1 MKRSLSA
8 ESATLG
14 LRYTHHVSMQEP
26 IDFEDP
32 KVEEDWCE
40 QQREHVAWFIGQQ
53 PIQPGRI
60 GEWPAF
66 HIAPHV
72 AIWAIESGVKEN
84 LLGWW
89 VITGD
94 LPTDYFS
101 AMALHHPREVLRAA
115 ADRWEKLL
123 HNIRRGLD
131 DNEMTIAGLENNPE
145 LQEILRIR
153 IGLLRKTAEP
163 DDFWIQFD
171 KNLDEE

>member
-1 MKRSLSA
+1 MA
-8 ESATLG
+8 D
-14 LRYTHHVSMQEP
+14 P
-26 IDFEDP
+26 INFDDP
-32 KVEEDWCE
+32 QVEGDWCA
-40 QQREHVAWFIGQQ
+40 QQREHVEWFLDQQ

-72 AIWAIESGVKEN
+72 AIWAIESGEEED

-101 AMALHHPREVLRAA
+101 AMELHHPREVLAAA
-115 ADRWEKLL
+115 ADRWQMLL
-123 HNIRRGLD
+123 DNIKNGVEDDSISLPGL
-131 DNEMTIAGLENNPE
+131 AENLE
-145 LQEILRIR
+145 LQEILNIR
-153 IGLLRKTAEP
+153 VKLLRKTYGM

-171 KNLDEE
+171 KDFEDE

>member
-1 MKRSLSA
+1 
-8 ESATLG
+8 
-14 LRYTHHVSMQEP
+14 MQEQP
-26 IDFEDP
+26 NFDDP
-32 KVEEDWCE
+32 QVESDWCA
-40 QQREHVAWFIGQQ
+40 QQREHVEWFLDQQ

-72 AIWAIESGVKEN
+72 AVWAIESGEVED

-101 AMALHHPREVLRAA
+101 AMNLHHPREILVAA

-123 HNIRRGLD
+123 HNIERGIT
-131 DNEMTIAGLENNPE
+131 DNDMTIVGLESNPE
-145 LQEILRIR
+145 LQEILRVR
-153 IGLLRKTAEP
+153 VRLLRQTAEP
-163 DDFWIQFD
+163 DEFWIQFD
-171 KNLDEE
+171 KDLEEE